1 MKSIRKPTDSHSVA
15 SNGANS
21 INDGRI
27 ISNDEEHGA
36 DLAPTDDLYGVLRT
50 IGIDVADLLNAL
62 ERLHTRVR
70 RLATRYTPSH
80 AILARAGRPFRREVL
95 AGNRQFVA
103 RLEKPKCP
111 LPADV
116 ADAVTKLLDALKA
129 SAKVVTERHDG
140 ALAGAPSGATAQPP
154 VRGGADRR
162 KRTPLGNGFTRIDL
176 GDLPAVIHD
185 RSMWI
190 VGWLVYTRILKS
202 LSTCSSSSVRYNGR
216 RVATKSQSEERR
228 RAIADRLTIA
238 FIRSVY
244 PRVDATH
251 RTASMTALM
260 EATPAIASPG
270 ERPSRWRHRAMSGPS
285 ALVLDDGTLT
295 SLAPRRVLFPVLR
308 KIGVDIPRLMRLLFR
323 SRDRIL
329 LFKERRARIYEMQ
342 AVTGRRFLRRV
353 DDALRRFKARLTQ
366 HDLEVPEDV
375 YDAIY
380 TLFVALEVP
389 VNHLTDCLEGGSTDA
404 AALAHDR
411 TQANY
416 AAERR
421 RLAPHAAIQ
430 HRIAPGAATGAV
442 QQRFMP
448 LVRRK
453 VYREVVKCLESYEG
467 PALEFEGRRIVNMF
481 ESEVAAPASAD
492 VLTAAFVQ
500 TLFPLWGVTT
510 TPEVVRKS
518 RSLHRRSPR

>member
-176 GDLPAVIHD
+176 GDLPA
-185 RSMWI
+185 R
-190 VGWLVYTRILKS
+190 
-202 LSTCSSSSVRYNGR
+202 
-216 RVATKSQSEERR
+216 
-228 RAIADRLTIA
+228 
-238 FIRSVY
+238 
-244 PRVDATH
+244 
-251 RTASMTALM
+251 
-260 EATPAIASPG
+260 
-270 ERPSRWRHRAMSGPS
+270 
-285 ALVLDDGTLT
+285 
-295 SLAPRRVLFPVLR
+295 
-308 KIGVDIPRLMRLLFR
+308 
-323 SRDRIL
+323 
-329 LFKERRARIYEMQ
+329 
-342 AVTGRRFLRRV
+342 
-353 DDALRRFKARLTQ
+353 
-366 HDLEVPEDV
+366 
-375 YDAIY
+375 
-380 TLFVALEVP
+380 
-389 VNHLTDCLEGGSTDA
+389 
-404 AALAHDR
+404 
-411 TQANY
+411 
-416 AAERR
+416 
-421 RLAPHAAIQ
+421 
-430 HRIAPGAATGAV
+430 
-442 QQRFMP
+442 
-448 LVRRK
+448 
-453 VYREVVKCLESYEG
+453 
-467 PALEFEGRRIVNMF
+467 
-481 ESEVAAPASAD
+481 
-492 VLTAAFVQ
+492 
-500 TLFPLWGVTT
+500 
-510 TPEVVRKS
+510 
-518 RSLHRRSPR
+518 